1 MSSVI
6 ILHESDNVGTA
17 VADLAAGDRINAGR
31 NPVTVSESVP
41 FGHKVALTPIK
52 AGETILK
59 YGESIGLALTAIPQG
74 GCVHIHNVE
83 SQRGRGDLGV
93 HP

>member
-1 MSSVI
+1 MSKVI
-6 ILHESDNVGTA
+6 ILHPTDNVGTA
-17 VADLAAGDRINAGR
+17 VADLAAGEVVGAADH
-31 NPVTVSESVP
+31 PVTVCETVP

-59 YGESIGLALTAIPQG
+59 YGESIGLALVDIPQG
-74 GCVHIHNVE
+74 GCIHVHNVE

-93 HP
+93 QA

>member
-1 MSSVI
+1 MSNVI
-6 ILHESDNVGTA
+6 ILHPSDNVGTA
-17 VADLAAGDRINAGR
+17 VADLATGDRVDVGGT
-31 NPVTVSESVP
+31 PVTVSEAVP

-59 YGESIGLALTAIPQG
+59 YGELIGLALVDVAQG
-74 GCVHIHNVE
+74 GCVHVHNVE

-93 HP
+93 QS